1 MPLQYTEEHEI
12 FRKSLRKFLD
22 NEVNPHIFEWKE
34 QNKIPREIWTK
45 MGAQGFIGF
54 WVEPEYGG
62 SGLDFSFSVVMM
74 EEMNSSSRDL
84 SLCLGVHNDIA
95 MPYIAHNGTEEQKK
109 KYLPKAC
116 TGESIMAIAMTEPGA
131 GSDLANIRSTAVK
144 DGKEWVINGQKT
156 FISNGYNCD
165 VAIVAVKTDPKVQ
178 PAWKGVSLIIVEN
191 GTPGFTKGRKLE
203 KMGVNAADTAE
214 LSFEDC
220 RVPLENL
227 LGQEGGGFKVLMRN
241 LQQERLVGAFGAIL
255 MAEHILDM
263 TVEYATTREAFGR
276 PIASFQANA
285 FRLAELA
292 TEIQMAKTF
301 TYKII
306 DDHLDGKDIEK
317 EVSMAKWY
325 NAELVNRM
333 AYYGVQL
340 HGGYGYM
347 LEYPVAHAYLDVRLQ
362 TIAAGTTEIMKT
374 IIARRMGLMR

>member
-34 QNKIPREIWTK
+34 QSKIPREIWTK

-54 WVEPEYGG
+54 WVDPEYGG

-95 MPYIAHNGTEEQKK
+95 MPYIAHSGTEEQKK

-131 GSDLANIRSTAVK
+131 GSDLASIRATAVK
-144 DGKEWVINGQKT
+144 DGNEWVINGQKT
-156 FISNGYNCD
+156 FISNGFNCN
-165 VAIVAVKTDPKVQ
+165 VVIVAVKTDPKIQ
-178 PAWKGVSLIIVEN
+178 PAWKGVSLIIVEE
-191 GTPGFTKGRKLE
+191 GTPGFTRGRKLE

-220 RVPLENL
+220 RVPLDNL

-255 MAEHILDM
+255 MAEHILNI
-263 TVEYATTREAFGR
+263 TVDYAKTREAFGR

-306 DDHLDGKDIEK
+306 DDHIDGKDIEK

-325 NAELVNRM
+325 NSELVNRM

-347 LEYPVAHAYLDVRLQ
+347 LEYPIAHAYLDVRLQ

-374 IIARRMGLMR
+374 IIARRMGLMK

>member
-12 FRKSLRKFLD
+12 FRKSIRKFLD

-34 QNKIPREIWTK
+34 QEKIPREIWKK
-45 MGAQGFIGF
+45 MGEQGFIGF

-95 MPYIAHNGTEEQKK
+95 MPYIAHSGTEEQKK

-116 TGESIMAIAMTEPGA
+116 SGESIMSIAMTEPGA
-131 GSDLANIRSTAVK
+131 GSDLANIRATAVK
-144 DGKEWVINGQKT
+144 DGNEWVINGQKT

-165 VAIVAVKTDPKVQ
+165 VTIVAVKTDTKVQ
-178 PAWKGVSLIIVEN
+178 PAWKGVSLIIVED

-220 RVPLENL
+220 RVPLENI
-227 LGQEGGGFKVLMRN
+227 LGKEGGGFKVLMRN

-255 MAEHILDM
+255 MAEHILGM

-325 NAELVNRM
+325 NSELVNRM

-347 LEYPVAHAYLDVRLQ
+347 LEYPIAHAYLDVRLQ

-374 IIARRMGLMR
+374 IIARRMGLMK

>member
-165 VAIVAVKTDPKVQ
+165 VVIVAVKTDPKAQ